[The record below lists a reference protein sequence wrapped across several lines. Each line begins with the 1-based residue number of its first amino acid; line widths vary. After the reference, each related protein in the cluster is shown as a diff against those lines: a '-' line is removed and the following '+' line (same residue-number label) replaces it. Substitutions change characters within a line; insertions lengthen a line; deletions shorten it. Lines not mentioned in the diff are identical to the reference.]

1 MVIISPFKKNLM
13 VFNFLGDFD
22 MARKVLIT
30 SLLAVLG
37 TFTIGQASASQLVQ
51 MELANL
57 STIAQGAA
65 LAKVLTVTKKSD
77 DTDEAAIKIV
87 SVLKGNIRPSQL
99 TIELKTRGVK
109 DFDPSLKPG
118 DMGVFFLKE
127 ISQSTAKLA
136 YAGSVA
142 LFPKPNFKVSD
153 KPAPPKTGAA
163 NPRVKL
169 ETSMGDIV
177 IELNSQ
183 KAPIT
188 VKNFLRYVEERHFDN
203 TIFHRVIKNFMI
215 QGGGFTPDMKNK
227 PSHEPIVNEANN
239 DLKNL
244 RGTIAMARTNNP
256 NSATAQFF
264 INHKDNRS
272 LNYIQ
277 GRSPGYAVFGKVVQG
292 MDVVDAIANVKT
304 TTKNA
309 TRMGRQ
315 VPMKDVPAETVLIKS
330 ATLIATQ

>member
-1 MVIISPFKKNLM
+1 M
-13 VFNFLGDFD
+13 VFNILGDFD

-37 TFTIGQASASQLVQ
+37 ILTIGQANASELVQ

-57 STIAQGAA
+57 PTIAQGAV
-65 LAKVLTVTKKSD
+65 LAKVLKVTKKSD
-77 DTDEAAIKIV
+77 DIDEATIKIV
-87 SVLKGNIRPSQL
+87 SVIKGNIRASQL
-99 TIELKTRGVK
+99 TIELKTRGVM

-127 ISQSTAKLA
+127 ISQSAAKLA

-153 KPAPPKTGAA
+153 KPAPSKAGAS

-177 IELNSQ
+177 IELNPQ

-188 VKNFLRYVEERHFDN
+188 VKNFLRYVEERHYDR

-215 QGGGFTPDMKNK
+215 QGGGFTENMTKK
-227 PSHEPIVNEANN
+227 PTHEPIVNEANN
-239 DLKNL
+239 GLKNL
-244 RGTIAMARTNNP
+244 KGTIVMARQPNP
-256 NSATAQFF
+256 NSAKAQFF
-264 INHKDNRS
+264 INHKDNHF

-277 GRSPGYAVFGKVVQG
+277 GRNPGYAVFGKVVQG

-304 TTKNA
+304 TTKKA
-309 TRMGRQ
+309 TRMGSQ
-315 VPMKDVPAETVLIKS
+315 APTKDVPAETVLIKS